1 MEFNENVRDVIDY
14 FGAEKILDEMREMDI
29 VDYVGNN
36 RYLLCSI
43 GNEVLFNCVDDDY
56 ALKNI
61 SDDDIIDHL
70 EDKGYAVMPPDEEN
84 PLKALLNVCR
94 RLKPKGYID
103 KEEAKKLLSDYIDT
117 WMISAI

>member
-70 EDKGYAVMPPDEEN
+70 EDKGYTVMPPDEEN
-84 PLKALLNVCR
+84 QLKALLNVCR

>member
-61 SDDDIIDHL
+61 SDYDIIDHL
-70 EDKGYAVMPPDEEN
+70 EDKGYAVMLPDEEN
-84 PLKALLNVCR
+84 PLKVLLNVCR